1 MRELCEE
8 ISAHTIRSMARANSK
23 GPPPSP
29 LQSAYRRALSAS
41 VVAHARYLAA
51 HADKSITPHYL
62 AQQKA
67 AWQSTEARK
76 ARIQAHVRHG
86 GVEKGAKAP

>member
-1 MRELCEE
+1 M
-8 ISAHTIRSMARANSK
+8 RSMARANSK
-23 GPPPSP
+23 GAPPSP

-41 VVAHARYLAA
+41 VVAHAKYLAA

-76 ARIQAHVRHG
+76 ARIQAHVMLSSDG
-86 GVEKGAKAP
+86 KGPRG